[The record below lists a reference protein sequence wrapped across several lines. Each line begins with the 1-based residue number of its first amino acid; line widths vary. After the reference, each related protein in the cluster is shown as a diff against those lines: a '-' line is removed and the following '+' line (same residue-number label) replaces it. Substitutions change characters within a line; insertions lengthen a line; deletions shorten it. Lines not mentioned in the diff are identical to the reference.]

1 MDAASKLACNI
12 LSIIV
17 VVGAIVFNI
26 CGIYILKAA
35 KVGRSNQVLIIIS
48 LSIADILNSLGFICQ
63 ISVELSG
70 HAALDS
76 KAGLIVWMIRA
87 VIYHPWYT
95 MFYLLTLDRFLA
107 CNFPFKY
114 RSISGKNT
122 MRNLLIFLWIFGLI
136 PAPIYCFLDMEKIRV
151 FYDQFVWVAFDV
163 IFVVLFVVT
172 YGSLFYRKKR
182 SNLQFRHKDTNDDNH
197 RFFIVTTVILVG
209 FVFFAI
215 IPDLAMSILHS
226 YAEETSIQAQPVF
239 ELWWNIN
246 MLIDPFIYV
255 FLQPRF
261 RKIAL
266 TKIRGLC
273 TLKRRRNRSLGTETG
288 QGTGSTSDGVN
299 RSHEAPPAVHY
310 VSAEINC
317 KKPLSFDNPISET
330 P

>member
-26 CGIYILKAA
+26 CGIYILKIA
-35 KVGRSNQVLIIIS
+35 KVGRSNQVLIILS

-76 KAGLIVWMIRA
+76 EAGLIVIMIRA
-87 VIYHPWYT
+87 AIYHPWYT
-95 MFYLLTLDRFLA
+95 MFYLLTLDRFFA
-107 CNFPFKY
+107 CNFPFRY
-114 RSISGKNT
+114 RSIFGKNT
-122 MRNLLIFLWIFGLI
+122 MRNLLIVVWIFGLI
-136 PAPIYCFLDMEKIRV
+136 PAPIYCFLDMKKIKV
-151 FYDQFVWVAFDV
+151 FYFDYVWISCDV
-163 IFVVLFVVT
+163 IFVVLFFGT
-172 YGSLFYRKKR
+172 YCSLFYRKKR
-182 SNLQFRHKDTNDDNH
+182 SNLQFRQRVTNDDNH
-197 RFFIVTTVILVG
+197 RFFIVTTVILIG
-209 FVFFAI
+209 FLFFTI
-215 IPDLAMSILHS
+215 IPDIAMSLIHAKETIILVS
-226 YAEETSIQAQPVF
+226 PAF

-255 FLQPRF
+255 FFQMRF

-266 TKIRGLC
+266 SNIRGLC

-288 QGTGSTSDGVN
+288 QGTGSTSDGAN
-299 RSHEAPPAVHY
+299 RSHEVPPAVHS

-317 KKPLSFDNPISET
+317 KKPLSFGNPIAEAS
-330 P
+330 

>member
-17 VVGAIVFNI
+17 VVCAIVFNI
-26 CGIYILKAA
+26 CGIYILKIA
-35 KVGRSNQVLIIIS
+35 KVGRSNQILIIIS
-48 LSIADILNSLGFICQ
+48 LSIADILNSFGFICQ

-76 KAGLIVWMIRA
+76 EAGLIVIMIRA
-87 VIYHPWYT
+87 AIYHSWYA
-95 MFYLLTLDRFLA
+95 MFYLLTLDRFFA

-122 MRNLLIFLWIFGLI
+122 MRNLLIVVWIFGLI
-136 PAPIYCFLDMEKIRV
+136 PAPVYCFLDMEKIKV
-151 FYDQFVWVAFDV
+151 FYFNFVWISCDV

-172 YGSLFYRKKR
+172 YCSLFYHKKR
-182 SNLQFRHKDTNDDNH
+182 SNLQFRQGETNDDNH

-209 FVFFAI
+209 FLFFTI
-215 IPDLAMSILHS
+215 IPDIAMSLIHAKKTIILVTP
-226 YAEETSIQAQPVF
+226 AF

-266 TKIRGLC
+266 TKIHGLC
-273 TLKRRRNRSLGTETG
+273 TLKRGRIRSLGTDTG
-288 QGTGSTSDGVN
+288 QGTRTTSDGAN

-310 VSAEINC
+310 AFAEIYC
-317 KKPLSFDNPISET
+317 KKPSSFDNPIAET